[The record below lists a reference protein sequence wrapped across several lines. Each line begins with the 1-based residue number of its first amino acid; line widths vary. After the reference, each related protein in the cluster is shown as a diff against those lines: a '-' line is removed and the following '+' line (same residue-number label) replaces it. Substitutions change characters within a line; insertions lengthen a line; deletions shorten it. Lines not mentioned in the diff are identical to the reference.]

1 MAKVKR
7 IFIVEDMR
15 EYTDKFLLSGIRKQ
29 VKGFIRLGHDVHRF
43 DYGGAFWHLEPVKSK
58 LLSRKWIKGQVDDLL
73 VRQLKTYR
81 PDIVQ
86 ISFANFLD
94 AKTIERI
101 REAVPNAFLYG
112 FDGDPWPE
120 YQTNRVEIGS
130 KLDLM
135 LATNNGK
142 WLDKYRQAGC
152 KLCLFMPNPCDPD
165 YEYRYDVEDK
175 WKTDILFTGKTKESR
190 KYPTDPT
197 RVQMI
202 ERLEMMG
209 NCTFY
214 GCLGYPRIGG
224 IDYQYAISGA
234 RIALSINAIN
244 DVSMYHSDRLT
255 HYLASGCFVLSK
267 RVPDSDRLFADGVHL
282 KYFDTPDEFFELADW
297 YLKHEDERLKIA
309 NAGVE
314 RVHAVCSGKK
324 IAEYTLEVIE
334 NGDYSADWR

>member
-7 IFIVEDMR
+7 IFIVEDMKQ
-15 EYTDKFLLSGIRKQ
+15 YSDKSLLSGIRKQ

-73 VRQLKTYR
+73 VKHLKTYR

-94 AKTIERI
+94 VETISKI
-101 REAVPNAFLYG
+101 RQAVPGAFLYG

-130 KLDLM
+130 RLDLM

-202 ERLEMMG
+202 QRLAEMG

-214 GCLGYPRIGG
+214 GCLGFPRIGG
-224 IDYQYAISGA
+224 IEYQYAISGA

-255 HYLASGCFVLSK
+255 HYLASGCFVLAKS
-267 RVPDSDRLFADGVHL
+267 VPDSDLLFKDGVHL
-282 KYFDTPDEFFELADW
+282 KYFDTPDEFFELAKW
-297 YLKHEDERLKIA
+297 YLKHEDDRLKIA
-309 NAGVE
+309 NAGME
-314 RVHAVCSGKK
+314 RVHAECCGEK
-324 IAEYTLEVIE
+324 IARYTLEAIE
-334 NGDYSADWR
+334 RGNYSAPWK